1 MEDYYVDEIPII
13 LKEYAELNKLENSD
27 EEIVDAEDF

>member
-13 LKEYAELNKLENSD
+13 MQEFFWICKTWNEYSGRNSK
-27 EEIVDAEDF
+27 I